1 MFCSIFT
8 SLYSIIFILFYSILF
23 SSLFYSI
30 FCSILYTRGPQPP
43 VPGPSSSSDKSPSL
57 LAAGEE
63 FPPLFGNFDKEFLN
77 ENPRL
82 SIGDRTL
89 INSMDQNMFRTF
101 SFTNPIM
108 EKLLS

>member
-1 MFCSIFT
+1 MLIGQSPFHGQDEEM
-8 SLYSIIFILFYSILF
+8 LFQEPERRLGA
-23 SSLFYSI
+23 
-30 FCSILYTRGPQPP
+30 RGNIRQHAFFQEITWEALERKEIDPP
-43 VPGPSSSSDKSPSL
+43 FRPIVKSPGDCS
-57 LAAGEE
+57 
-63 FPPLFGNFDKEFLN
+63 NFDKEFLN